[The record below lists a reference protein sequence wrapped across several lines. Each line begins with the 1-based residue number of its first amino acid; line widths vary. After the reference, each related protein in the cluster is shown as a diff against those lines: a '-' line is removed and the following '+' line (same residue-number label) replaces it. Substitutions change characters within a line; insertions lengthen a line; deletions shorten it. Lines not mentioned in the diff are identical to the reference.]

1 MHSIISN
8 LEFGIWNFYP
18 PTHQKGRGGR
28 KIRNSQFEINGSV
41 TVRYDDP
48 NVAASAV
55 VGIISAILLFVIIV
69 VLQAFFYRAEQ
80 GELERKVY
88 SQPYQALQQLDANQL
103 ELLNSYGWVSEAEGT
118 VHVPIDRA
126 MELIAAEQQQRTP

>member
-1 MHSIISN
+1 M
-8 LEFGIWNFYP
+8 
-18 PTHQKGRGGR
+18 
-28 KIRNSQFEINGSV
+28 
-41 TVRYDDP
+41 RYDDP

-80 GELERKVY
+80 SELEKKVW

-103 ELLNSYGWVSEAEGT
+103 ELLNSYGWVSETEGV
-118 VHVPIDRA
+118 VHVPIKRA
-126 MELIAAEQQQRTP
+126 MELVAAESE